1 MKIYEFV
8 EWELEKFRRECNFT
22 EDELECFNLKAKNKS
37 IVQISM
43 QMNISEPQVSKLT
56 ARIKRKILKVI

>member
-8 EWELEKFRRECNFT
+8 EWELQKFREECNFT
-22 EDELECFNLKAKNKS
+22 GDELECFNLKAKNKS
-37 IVQISM
+37 IVQISQ
-43 QMNISEPQVSKLT
+43 QMSISEPQVSKLT